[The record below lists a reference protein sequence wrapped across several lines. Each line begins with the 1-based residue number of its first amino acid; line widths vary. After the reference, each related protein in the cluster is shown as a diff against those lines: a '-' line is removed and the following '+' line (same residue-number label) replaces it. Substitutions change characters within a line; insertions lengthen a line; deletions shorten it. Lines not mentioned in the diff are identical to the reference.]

1 MADFMEKLEEK
12 FHILNTKV
20 ARFTK
25 NREIHAETKTIMDL
39 IRTQSLKLKN
49 EAKKLPSKAVTDLE
63 MSEIP
68 KIFSLKRAD
77 PSDDELSPSGDE
89 MVSLPRYLEL
99 VLADYDLATGGS
111 PPNEALLRSRIDVIM
126 LSTLAKMKHESK
138 INPRLSIGFSLSTE
152 TIKSLH
158 LQFERS
164 IERPW
169 KVKGER
175 VLLSGVVD
183 YSLWFGRPEDYETNL
198 VMVEAKKP
206 EALKAGVFQCLAY
219 MGMIHHTR
227 KTSKMFDTS
236 VYGVATDSFEWHFIH
251 IRENSEYAIRIYHW
265 DTGKSKI
272 LSLLYMI
279 FETAAGSSAISQR
292 KRWRQGSDIDF
303 TTELEKPP
311 NVPRG

>member
-1 MADFMEKLEEK
+1 MADFIDKLEEK
-12 FHILNTKV
+12 FRILNTKV

-25 NREIHAETKTIMDL
+25 NREIIAETKAISDL
-39 IRTQSLKLKN
+39 VRAQSLKLKN
-49 EAKKLPSKAVTDLE
+49 DAKKLPSKAVTDLHL
-63 MSEIP
+63 SEIP
-68 KIFSLKRAD
+68 QIFSLKRVD
-77 PSDDELSPSGDE
+77 PSDNELSPSEGE

-126 LSTLAKMKHESK
+126 LSTLAKMKYESK
-138 INPRLSIGFSLSTE
+138 ANPRLSIGSALSTD

-164 IERPW
+164 IKRPW

-183 YSLWFGRPEDYETNL
+183 YFLWFGKPDDYETNL

-206 EALKAGVFQCLAY
+206 EFLKGGMLQCLAY
-219 MGMIHHTR
+219 MGMIHNAR
-227 KTSKMFDTS
+227 KMSKMYDTS
-236 VYGVATDSFEWHFIH
+236 VYGVATDSFEWQFIH
-251 IRENSEYAIRIYHW
+251 IRESGEFAIRSYHW
-265 DTGKSKI
+265 DTSKSKI
-272 LSLLYMI
+272 VSLLYMI
-279 FETAAGSSAISQR
+279 FETAAGSSAGSQR

-303 TTELEKPP
+303 TTELEKRPK
-311 NVPRG
+311 VSRG